1 MKRIISIIMA
11 FMLVCL
17 LTVAVFAEG
26 ESIVGRTFTLTD
38 EEEGTME
45 LTIVDETS
53 CTMHIEFKDGDLA
66 DVTGTYT
73 LNGDIITVTSAGE
86 EIGSLKIV
94 GDTLEY
100 VEEDISEAPPTSE
113 TPNVFSRLWEY
124 VVKNKDTVLEIAFSA
139 VMFILLWIIKKKT
152 NNLKTD
158 VTSASANSISV
169 ADSQSGVVG
178 VVNTMIDGYNAFK
191 NDFEKVKQ
199 SDTERDKQLAA
210 VMVTNTAI
218 LEILS
223 RVYPNSKNLPQGVKD
238 VVNMT
243 YANAMNAISNDEQ
256 LAALVTASK
265 GLLAAGTEKAA
276 SDEEAV

>member
-26 ESIVGRTFTLTD
+26 ESIIGRTFTLTD
-38 EEEGTME
+38 EGGNVSEVKI
-45 LTIVDETS
+45 LDETRFYVQIS
-53 CTMHIEFKDGDLA
+53 QDGSML
-66 DVTGTYT
+66 GTYT
-73 LNGDIITVTSAGE
+73 LNGEYITLLVDDKVFENYKIIGDAIVYE
-86 EIGSLKIV
+86 EQPAP
-94 GDTLEY
+94 
-100 VEEDISEAPPTSE
+100 EA
-113 TPNVFSRLWEY
+113 PNVFSRLWEY

-191 NDFEKVKQ
+191 SDFEKVKQ

-265 GLLAAGTEKAA
+265 SLLAQGTEKAA
-276 SDEEAV
+276 SKEETEVPV